1 MTGSP
6 GKSFKA
12 LSKVDMFFSAVRLL
26 TGATS
31 LACFA
36 GLRYSLRWQVRSS
49 RLKRASL
56 ALEPKISFTFP
67 FFIVIDP
74 IANLW
79 AQADDDT
86 EYAYE
91 MCDAVEED
99 TFLVD
104 GIQMSNFLHPAWFE
118 PFKHLPG
125 TKFDHL
131 GLLAK
136 PFSMTKGG
144 YTITISNSSWH
155 AVTLTTSLA
164 LSVVSTK
171 IFETG
176 WPSFVMSW

>member
-1 MTGSP
+1 MKNGKVKEIFGSKAKEARFKREDRTCHRSEYRKPAKQAKLVAPVSRRTAEKNMSTLLSALNDLP
-6 GKSFKA
+6 G
-12 LSKVDMFFSAVRLL
+12 
-26 TGATS
+26 
-31 LACFA
+31 
-36 GLRYSLRWQVRSS
+36 
-49 RLKRASL
+49 
-56 ALEPKISFTFP
+56 EPVT
-67 FFIVIDP
+67 
-74 IANLW
+74 
-79 AQADDDT
+79 DD
-86 EYAYE
+86 
-91 MCDAVEED
+91 
-99 TFLVD
+99 
-104 GIQMSNFLHPAWFE
+104 QP
-118 PFKHLPG
+118 PRRLPG